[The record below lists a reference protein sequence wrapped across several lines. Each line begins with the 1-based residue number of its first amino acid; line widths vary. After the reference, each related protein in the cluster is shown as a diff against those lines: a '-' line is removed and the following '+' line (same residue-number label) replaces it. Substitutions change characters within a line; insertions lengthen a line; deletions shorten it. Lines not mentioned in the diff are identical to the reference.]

1 MFLCALSIKTK
12 MLTDLFIPSL
22 NLEIIISSTVEI
34 DKTEKILSTSIDS
47 NQAKQLKQ
55 LWILILE
62 LFYYS
67 GVFSEK
73 IKTSALSHMA
83 YLHLYKSIDR
93 PFHI

>member
-47 NQAKQLKQ
+47 NQAKQLSNY
-55 LWILILE
+55 E
-62 LFYYS
+62 Y
-67 GVFSEK
+67 
-73 IKTSALSHMA
+73 
-83 YLHLYKSIDR
+83 
-93 PFHI
+93 